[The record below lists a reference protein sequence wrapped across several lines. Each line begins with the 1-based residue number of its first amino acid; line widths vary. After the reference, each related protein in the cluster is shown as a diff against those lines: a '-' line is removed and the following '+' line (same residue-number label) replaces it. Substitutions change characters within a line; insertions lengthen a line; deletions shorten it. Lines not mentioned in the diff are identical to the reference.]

1 MSEKSNKLSK
11 DFWNLWQNV
20 EEHGNIQLGKG
31 GGTRVPSRELCAPG
45 SEHSS
50 SKIQKTRNY
59 GQMPQVPRILQTDIV
74 HETHLHHEKAERL
87 AATCMQDSCKSW
99 EALLCRVGAAV
110 PPPRKYWNSSTPRI
124 VYTLKTMCLH
134 TDKWQTLLFICIYIF
149 YILYTNLFHIN
160 LFQALPVWF
169 TIYKKVPHTY
179 NTSNS
184 ALLWHIVIYISDV
197 IYSHFCWAI

>member
-31 GGTRVPSRELCAPG
+31 GGTRAPSRELCAPG

-99 EALLCRVGAAV
+99 EALLCKVGAA
-110 PPPRKYWNSSTPRI
+110 PSTPKI
-124 VYTLKTMCLH
+124 LKLKHTTDCLH
-134 TDKWQTLLFICIYIF
+134 PENNVSAHGQMADTTIHLYIYF

-197 IYSHFCWAI
+197 IYCHFCWAI

>member
-1 MSEKSNKLSK
+1 MPEKSNKLSN

-20 EEHGNIQLGKG
+20 EEHSTRQRWRNQGSKSRVVCTGI
-31 GGTRVPSRELCAPG
+31 GTFELKDP
-45 SEHSS
+45 E
-50 SKIQKTRNY
+50 TRND

-99 EALLCRVGAAV
+99 EALLCRVGLAV

-197 IYSHFCWAI
+197 IYCHFCWAI